1 MLDQA
6 RLPGGLGVDPSVPM
20 GPGPQDSRP
29 MGGQQNP
36 KHVAFAIDN
45 QDYGTQAAPPV
56 NNMPGN
62 FGPAVQPPSNINR
75 FDGSSFKPIETP
87 ANFFPSIVDPSSQSR
102 FGPPMNVPP
111 LPLFT
116 PKDAGFQP
124 PPQSNQNSY
133 NAMMGYM
140 NDPRYVPMQPNQRI
154 PQAQDQ
160 SSFLASKMM
169 SEKKYSTEERM
180 IIKKVLANL
189 VNYLDEDC
197 KTPND
202 IFGIYDLQKKNAI
215 LVRDME

>member
-1 MLDQA
+1 
-6 RLPGGLGVDPSVPM
+6 
-20 GPGPQDSRP
+20 
-29 MGGQQNP
+29 
-36 KHVAFAIDN
+36 
-45 QDYGTQAAPPV
+45 
-56 NNMPGN
+56 
-62 FGPAVQPPSNINR
+62 
-75 FDGSSFKPIETP
+75 
-87 ANFFPSIVDPSSQSR
+87 
-102 FGPPMNVPP
+102 
-111 LPLFT
+111 
-116 PKDAGFQP
+116 
-124 PPQSNQNSY
+124 
-133 NAMMGYM
+133 MGYM